1 MTEWF
6 WVPQPRPDARLR
18 LYCFAHAGAGAST
31 FLSWGSAAPPDIE
44 IAAVKLAGRE
54 ARVDEKPLTRLPLMA
69 RLVTEAIACGADRD
83 FALFGHSA
91 GGKLAIH
98 VTANLE
104 SMRLLPRHTFISGAP
119 ANVAVDP
126 IFNLAHDEFVE
137 AIARRFGRLPRQI
150 TDDPEVWSIFER
162 PLRADLEAL
171 ATDDLL
177 PRLLDT
183 PLTAIRGLRD
193 WVIKAE
199 EMEGWRRWSSS
210 AVHFEVVDADHFSY
224 RIDPRP
230 YLSVI
235 ARMLFQR

>member
-6 WVPQPRPDARLR
+6 WVPQPRPDASVR

-31 FLSWGSAAPPDIE
+31 FLSWGAAAPPDIE
-44 IAAVKLAGRE
+44 IAAVKLPGRE
-54 ARVDEKPLTRLPLMA
+54 SRLDETPLTRLAAMA
-69 RLVTEAIACGADRD
+69 ELITAALARNADRH
-83 FALFGHSA
+83 FGLFGHSA

-104 SMRLLPRHTFISGAP
+104 GMGLLPRHTFVSGAP
-119 ANVAVDP
+119 ANVAVEP
-126 IFNLAHDEFVE
+126 IFNLTDEEFRE
-137 AIARRFGRLPRQI
+137 AIACRFGPLPPHI
-150 TDDPEVWSIFER
+150 TDDPEVWRIFER

-177 PRLLDT
+177 PRPLAT
-183 PLTAIRGLRD
+183 PITVIRGLRD

-199 EMEGWRRWSSS
+199 EMEGWHKWSSS
-210 AVHFEVVDADHFSY
+210 PNYEVVDADHFSY
-224 RIDPRP
+224 RTDARP

-235 ARMLFQR
+235 AKALLR

>member
-6 WVPQPRPDARLR
+6 WVPRPRPDATLR

-31 FLSWGSAAPPDIE
+31 FLSWSAAAPPDIE
-44 IAAVKLAGRE
+44 IAAVKLPGRE
-54 ARVDEKPLTRLPLMA
+54 ARLDEKPLTRLPAMA
-69 RLVTEAIACGADRD
+69 ELVAAAIASSANRD
-83 FALFGHSA
+83 FGLFGHSA

-98 VTANLE
+98 VTAELE
-104 SMRLLPRHTFISGAP
+104 GMKLLPRHTFVSGAP
-119 ANVAVDP
+119 AGISVEP

-137 AIARRFGRLPRQI
+137 AIARRFGPLPRQI
-150 TDDPEVWSIFER
+150 TDDPEVWRIFEQ

-177 PRLLDT
+177 PRPLRT
-183 PLTAIRGLRD
+183 PLTVIRGLRD
-193 WVIKAE
+193 WVIKVE
-199 EMEGWRRWSSS
+199 EMEGWRAWNSSS
-210 AVHFEVVDADHFSY
+210 DYVVVDADHFSY

-235 ARMLFQR
+235 ARVLFQ

>member
-1 MTEWF
+1 MSEWL

-44 IAAVKLAGRE
+44 IAAVRLPGRE
-54 ARVDEKPLTRLPLMA
+54 ARLDEAPLTRLPAMA
-69 RLVTEAIACGADRD
+69 ELVTEAIVSSADRD
-83 FALFGHSA
+83 FGLFGHSA

-98 VTANLE
+98 VTASLE
-104 SMRLLPRHTFISGAP
+104 GVRLLPRHTFVSGAP
-119 ANVAVDP
+119 ANVAVEP

-137 AIARRFGRLPRQI
+137 AIARRFGPLPRQI
-150 TDDPEVWSIFER
+150 TDDPEVWKIFER

-177 PRLLDT
+177 PRPLDT
-183 PLTAIRGLRD
+183 PLTVIRGLRD

-199 EMEGWRRWSSS
+199 EMEGWRGWNASLNY
-210 AVHFEVVDADHFSY
+210 EVVDADHFSY

-235 ARMLFQR
+235 ARLLLQ